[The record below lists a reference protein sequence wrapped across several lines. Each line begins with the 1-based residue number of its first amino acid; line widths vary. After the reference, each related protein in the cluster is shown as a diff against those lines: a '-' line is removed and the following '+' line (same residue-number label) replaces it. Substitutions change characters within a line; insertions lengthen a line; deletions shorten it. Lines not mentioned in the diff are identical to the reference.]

1 MEQSDNTARR
11 EDDEAIASTRYPTSA
26 RLLAAIHRGD
36 EAAIREFFLLYA
48 PLMRDQARRMSI
60 GQDERDE
67 FVMTVLDDVVLHL
80 MEHHIVPRYLT
91 RYVVASLRNRARN
104 WHRDSGR
111 RLAARE
117 RAYTQ
122 PSASEQRIVAE
133 CHSEYGMRA
142 SEQRGGDPSSSPS
155 GSIAGLAQRL
165 ARDLTRDELVM
176 LICVERHLPLREI
189 AEQLGI
195 TYSAVRVRLHR
206 LRDRFRKLAIE
217 HVRALKP
224 EERHELERFFR
235 RAEVSLSRMPA
246 AKQKEKTNGQ
256 L

>member
-1 MEQSDNTARR
+1 VEQSDNTARR
-11 EDDEAIASTRYPTSA
+11 EDDEPIASTRYPTSA

-36 EAAIREFFLLYA
+36 EAAIREFFLVYA

-60 GQDERDE
+60 GPAERGD
-67 FVMTVLDDVVLHL
+67 FVTTVLDDVVLHL
-80 MEHHIVPRYLT
+80 MEHHIVPRHLT

-111 RLAARE
+111 RIASRE

-122 PSASEQRIVAE
+122 SNASEEKIVAE

-142 SEQRGGDPSSSPS
+142 SRQLDGDLSSPLP
-155 GSIAGLAQRL
+155 GAITRLAERS

-206 LRDRFRKLAIE
+206 LRERFRKMAIE
-217 HVRALKP
+217 HVRTLKP
-224 EERHELERFFR
+224 DERHELERFFR
-235 RAEVSLSRMPA
+235 RAEVSLRA
-246 AKQKEKTNGQ
+246 GTAKQQEYSNGQ
-256 L
+256 V

>member
-60 GQDERDE
+60 GHDERDE

-111 RLAARE
+111 RLATRE

-133 CHSEYGMRA
+133 SHSEFGMRA
-142 SEQRGGDPSSSPS
+142 SEQLGNDPSSASS
-155 GSIAGLAQRL
+155 ASINGLAQRL
-165 ARDLTRDELVM
+165 SRDLTRDELVI

-206 LRDRFRKLAIE
+206 LRERFRKLAIE
-217 HVRALKP
+217 HLRALKP
-224 EERHELERFFR
+224 EERHDLERFFR
-235 RAEVSLSRMPA
+235 RAEVSMTQMSA
-246 AKQKEKTNGQ
+246 VKQKEKSNGQ

>member
-60 GQDERDE
+60 GHDERDE

-104 WHRDSGR
+104 WHRDTGR

-133 CHSEYGMRA
+133 CHSEYGMKA
-142 SEQRGGDPSSSPS
+142 AEQLGDPSSSRS
-155 GSIAGLAQRL
+155 GSITGLAQRL
-165 ARDLTRDELVM
+165 SRDLTRDELVM
-176 LICVERHLPLREI
+176 LICIERHLPLREI

-195 TYSAVRVRLHR
+195 TYSAVRVRLYR

-217 HVRALKP
+217 HLRALKP
-224 EERHELERFFR
+224 DERHDLERFFR
-235 RAEVSLSRMPA
+235 RAEVSLTRMPA